1 MKIRESGASVP
12 GHGDNIKRAIATP
25 DDHDGSAKAAPEVPD
40 DSASSKA
47 IGIHAAGRPHI
58 TSPLAGNKASWSI
71 SLRIVLTMSVITFIG
86 TILLIIGVIWG
97 SRRELSEHD
106 INPNDVNLP
115 AAFHGASVIDSRKA
129 LLLIVF
135 FAIGIILA
143 AGAVGWFF
151 SRQEIRP
158 MQEALRLQRNFVADA
173 SHELK
178 TPLAVI
184 GARTELLDHRLQQGK
199 ALDPVINDLRDDVS
213 RMDSVINDLLLAA
226 QGARQDVPTDVIAA
240 ARRAIHSVALLADK
254 AAVRIDFAAPAHP
267 VIVRG
272 GETGIERCIVAV
284 LDNAIAHSPRG
295 SSIDVR
301 VRTMQASEATE
312 AVGPGNA
319 RNATSTGDASKAA
332 SRGSFTRKERP
343 SNQAEILVRDHGKG
357 IGNDPERLFQR
368 FSRADSGSSH
378 QGYGL
383 GLALARDIAMR
394 YNGWIDVAQTS
405 DQGTTMRIAIP
416 LMNLQVQSPS

>member
-1 MKIRESGASVP
+1 VSGRGQGA
-12 GHGDNIKRAIATP
+12 AT
-25 DDHDGSAKAAPEVPD
+25 GSL
-40 DSASSKA
+40 
-47 IGIHAAGRPHI
+47 
-58 TSPLAGNKASWSI
+58 TGNKASWSI

-86 TILLIIGVIWG
+86 AILLIIGVIWG

-115 AAFHGASVIDSRKA
+115 AAFQGASVIDSRKA
-129 LLLIVF
+129 LLLIVI
-135 FAIGIILA
+135 FALGIILA

-199 ALDPVINDLRDDVS
+199 PLDPVINDLRDDVS

-226 QGARQDVPTDVIAA
+226 QGAQQTVPTDVVAST
-240 ARRAIHSVALLADK
+240 RRAIHSVALLADK
-254 AAVRIDFAAPAHP
+254 ASVRIDFDAPEHP
-267 VIVRG
+267 VVVRG
-272 GETGIERCIVAV
+272 GKTGIERCIVAV
-284 LDNAIAHSPRG
+284 LDNAIAHSPRD

-301 VRTMQASEATE
+301 VQA
-312 AVGPGNA
+312 GNA
-319 RNATSTGDASKAA
+319 EGMIGANSTSGAADAANENGFSW
-332 SRGSFTRKERP
+332 KERATRA
-343 SNQAEILVRDHGKG
+343 NQAEILVRDHGEG
-357 IGNDPERLFQR
+357 IGSDPERLFQR

-405 DQGTTMRIAIP
+405 GQGTTMRITIP
-416 LMNLQVQSPS
+416 LMNGQQ